1 MTCIILKKEG
11 ENILI
16 SKDFST
22 RQKIID
28 TARTKF
34 MTLGYKATS
43 TRHIA
48 KEVGITQPNLY
59 HHFQNKESL
68 YIAVLEEVGNEVNH
82 QLSAIAHISNLSLQ
96 ERLNRM
102 THYLQNTEPVDI
114 YTMLKDMH
122 SDLSEESKHTLYTI
136 FSKGYKQPFMDL
148 FEENMSVI
156 RSDFTTEQIVSHY
169 FLIIA
174 PYINPDMNPHALLS
188 AEQVIDLFLNGIR
201 K

>member
-1 MTCIILKKEG
+1 MT
-11 ENILI
+11 
-16 SKDFST
+16 SKAFST
-22 RQKIID
+22 RHKIID
-28 TARTKF
+28 SARTKF

-59 HHFQNKESL
+59 HHFRNKESL

-82 QLSAIAHISNLSLQ
+82 QLSAIAHNRDLSLQ

-102 THYLQNTEPVDI
+102 THYLQNTEPIDI

-122 SDLSEESKHTLYTI
+122 SDFSEESKHTLYTI

-148 FEENMSVI
+148 FEENMSVV
-156 RSDFTTEQIVSHY
+156 RSDFTSEQIVSHY
-169 FLIIA
+169 FLNIA
-174 PYINPDMNPHALLS
+174 PYISPDMNPHALLS
-188 AEQVIDLFLNGIR
+188 AEQVIDLFLNGIS